1 MPMRLH
7 YFQHV
12 PFEGLGSIADW
23 CTSRHIAVTA
33 TRFFA
38 GDALPALDAYD
49 FLVVMGGPM
58 SVNDAIQFP
67 WLTQEKAHIAA
78 AVAGGKIILGICL
91 GAQLI
96 AAAAGATVY
105 PNSQKEI
112 GWFPVVRSAAAPESG
127 PLADILPREVLAFHW
142 HGETFDLPVGAV
154 HLARSAACEQQAFA
168 LGARV
173 IGLQFHLETT
183 RTSATALLDHCAAD
197 ITNGPT
203 IQTPS
208 KMLSDDGRFAAIN
221 RVMVSVLDA
230 LVR

>member
-1 MPMRLH
+1 MSLRLH

-23 CTSRHIAVTA
+23 CASRRIAVTA

-38 GDALPALDAYD
+38 GDAMPAPDAYD

-58 SVNDAIQFP
+58 SVNDEIQFP

-78 AVAGGKIILGICL
+78 AVADGKIILGICL

-96 AAAAGATVY
+96 AAAAGAAVY
-105 PNSQKEI
+105 PNRQKEI
-112 GWFPVVRSAAAPESG
+112 GWFPVNRSAAAPTAG
-127 PLADILPREVLAFHW
+127 PLADILPPQVLAFHW
-142 HGETFDLPVGAV
+142 HGETFDLPAGAV
-154 HLARSAACEQQAFA
+154 HLARSTACEHQAFA

-183 RTSATALLDHCAAD
+183 RASATALLEHCVAD
-197 ITNGPT
+197 ITNGPA

-208 KMLSDDGRFAAIN
+208 EMLSDDGRFAAIN